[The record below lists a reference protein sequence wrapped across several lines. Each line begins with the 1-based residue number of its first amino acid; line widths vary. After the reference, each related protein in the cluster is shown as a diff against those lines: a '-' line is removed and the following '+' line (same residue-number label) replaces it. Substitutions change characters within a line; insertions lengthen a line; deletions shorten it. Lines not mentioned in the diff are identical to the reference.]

1 MYYFHDIKKRKQLGN
16 FINLALMIGATSL
29 LSACDDAPASSPA
42 AEPPVVGVYKVEPSN
57 VRMLTELP
65 GRTSA
70 YLIAEVRPQV
80 GGILLKRDFTE
91 GTDVKE
97 GQTLY
102 HIDPAPYKATLA
114 SADASLESAKLLF
127 SRYSKLASLN
137 VVSQQN
143 LDDAKSQYLQAKA
156 NADNARINLNYT
168 EIKSPISGRIGR
180 SNVTQGA
187 LVTAG
192 QTNELATVQQLDP
205 IYVDISQPA
214 SALVQIREDLES
226 GRLKSDD
233 EGRAKISL
241 EFDNGTKY
249 KQTGTLQFSEVSVN
263 ESTGSVTLR
272 AVFPNPDGVLL
283 PGMFVRAQL
292 QQGIR
297 ENAILVPQ
305 RGVTRDTQGK
315 AVALVVDA
323 DNVVEQKNL
332 TTDQSIDGNWLIS
345 AGLKPGEQVI
355 VDGLQNVTPGM
366 IVKPVQAA
374 KNSSEGSLSKTS
386 DHKDN
391 TDI

>member
-1 MYYFHDIKKRKQLGN
+1 MHSYQEVTTRKKLV
-16 FINLALMIGATSL
+16 NLFNLTLMIGATNL
-29 LSACDDAPASSPA
+29 LSACDETPASTPA
-42 AEPPVVGVYKVEPSN
+42 AEPPMVGVYKVEPSN
-57 VRMLTELP
+57 VRMFTELP

-80 GGILLKRDFTE
+80 GGILLKRNFTE
-91 GTDVKE
+91 GSDVKE

-102 HIDPAPYKATLA
+102 HIDSATYKATLA
-114 SADASLESAKLLF
+114 SADANLESSRSLYT
-127 SRYSKLASLN
+127 RYSKLAALN

-156 NADNARINLNYT
+156 NVDNAKINLNYT

-214 SALVQIREDLES
+214 SALVQLREDLES
-226 GRLKSDD
+226 GHLKSDD
-233 EGRAKISL
+233 EGRAKVSL
-241 EFDNGTKY
+241 KFDNGTKY
-249 KQTGTLQFSEVSVN
+249 KQSGTLQFSEISVN

-272 AVFPNPDGVLL
+272 AVFPNPDGILL

-315 AVALVVDA
+315 AIALVVDA
-323 DNVVEQKNL
+323 DNVVQQKDLSTN
-332 TTDQSIDGNWLIS
+332 QSIDGNWLIS

-374 KNSSEGSLSKTS
+374 KNSSEGSSSKNTE
-386 DHKDN
+386 HKDN
-391 TDI
+391 ADI